1 MVDYAPAIPMYVP
14 ADNVF
19 LDQNIP
25 LWVVIHKTAGFKSA
39 QDVANF
45 FATVPDKRSVHYV
58 VGQDGTVVQC
68 VDERH
73 GAGGN
78 CCLETGHDSFWPTNI
93 NLNWLTISVEHVDP
107 ALDNSTP
114 VTAAQKQ
121 ASFLLVAD
129 ICKRHGI
136 TANRIVGHNSIAPQS
151 RARCPGNYPMDE
163 LRAYVTTQLGGTQVP
178 IGWTDDGTTLTAPNG
193 ITVVQGFR
201 ARVLQGWDPTNLPLE
216 KERNVDTVEQADPS
230 IGAGSIQTFTNT
242 RLGWT
247 STKGIYEIPIGAE
260 LLLAESKLPTPD
272 QPDPNPV
279 P

>member
-1 MVDYAPAIPMYVP
+1 MVDYASAIPMYVP

-45 FATVPDKRSVHYV
+45 FATVPDKRSVHYI
-58 VGQDGTVVQC
+58 VGQDGAVVQC

-93 NLNWLTISVEHVDP
+93 NLNWVTISVEHVDP

-114 VTAAQKQ
+114 VTPAQKH

-129 ICKRHGI
+129 ICRRHGI
-136 TANRIVGHNSIAPQS
+136 AASRIAGHNSIA
-151 RARCPGNYPMDE
+151 
-163 LRAYVTTQLGGTQVP
+163 QVP
-178 IGWTDDGTTLTAPNG
+178 VGWTDDGTTLTAPNG
-193 ITVVQGFR
+193 ITVIQGFR
-201 ARVLQGWDPTNLPLE
+201 ARILQGWDPANLPLE
-216 KERNVDTVEQADPS
+216 KERNVDTVEQANPS

-247 STKGIYEIPIGAE
+247 ATKVVYVIPIGSE
-260 LLLAESKLPTPD
+260 LLLAENKLPTSD
-272 QPDPNPV
+272 QSDPSPV

>member
-25 LWVVIHKTAGFKSA
+25 LWVVIHKTAGFRSA

-45 FATVPDKRSVHYV
+45 FATVPDKRSVHYII
-58 VGQDGTVVQC
+58 GQDGAVVQC

-114 VTAAQKQ
+114 VTPAQKQ

-136 TANRIVGHNSIAPQS
+136 TASRIVGHNSIAPQS
-151 RARCPGNYPMDE
+151 RARCPGTYPMDE

-247 STKGIYEIPIGAE
+247 ATKGIYMIPIGAE

-272 QPDPNPV
+272 QLDPNPV